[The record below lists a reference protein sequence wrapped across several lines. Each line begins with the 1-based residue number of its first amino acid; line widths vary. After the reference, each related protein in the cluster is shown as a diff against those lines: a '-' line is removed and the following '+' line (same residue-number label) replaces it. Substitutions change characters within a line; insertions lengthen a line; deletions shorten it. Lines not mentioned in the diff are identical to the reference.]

1 MAGPTFTF
9 QSYVAYVDRSLFI
22 SVKGKERDIG
32 VPSGRLRRAAKRLAI
47 SAFYLGV
54 YAVLA
59 GRFDYTRIPE
69 RAHRGFFSKW
79 VAHCSRRK
87 AD

>member
-9 QSYVAYVDRSLFI
+9 QSYAAYVDRSLFI
-22 SVKGKERDIG
+22 SVKGKEREIG

-59 GRFDYTRIPE
+59 GRFDYTRIPD
-69 RAHRGFFSKW
+69 RAHKGFFSKC
-79 VAHCSRRK
+79 VVYSPRDK